1 MLRFLLPAL
10 ALLTPLRAQPAAP
23 GVIEGRIVQAATGG
37 ALGNVRVSLEGSARE
52 VLTDDAGVHEDGGGD
67 VEEPAETSA
76 CQKRRLLILLSQTL
90 GSGSIFFPRP

>member
-1 MLRFLLPAL
+1 MPYCGTIR
-10 ALLTPLRAQPAAP
+10 
-23 GVIEGRIVQAATGG
+23 
-37 ALGNVRVSLEGSARE
+37 SARTE
-52 VLTDDAGVHEDGGGD
+52 TALRMDDGLHGRNGSNGHVAVDEDGGGD